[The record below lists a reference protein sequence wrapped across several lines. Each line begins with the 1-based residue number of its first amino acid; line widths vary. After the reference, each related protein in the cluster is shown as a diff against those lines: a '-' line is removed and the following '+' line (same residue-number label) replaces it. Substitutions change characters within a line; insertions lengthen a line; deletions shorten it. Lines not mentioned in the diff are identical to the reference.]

1 VRKKYFRV
9 NTRYLSDF
17 SSDKVVVEM
26 TTKKDMILG
35 IKKLHELVNEIKLVE
50 NLCDRE
56 LNNPEGAGFDLRL
69 GEVYELS
76 GDGFLGVEERNT
88 PAINLLAKYEEGKD
102 EKDNCFIFEPGKYY
116 LVKTIEKVNLPTTLS
131 GVIFPRT
138 TMFRSGIGLFNGVV
152 QPGYSGEL
160 TFGVCNLGKS
170 NIKVSFGARVVHIT
184 FHEVL
189 GEGNQYRGQWQGG
202 RVATNGSEIQV

>member
-1 VRKKYFRV
+1 
-9 NTRYLSDF
+9 
-17 SSDKVVVEM
+17 
-26 TTKKDMILG
+26 MIIG
-35 IKKLHELVNEIKLVE
+35 IKKLHELVKEVNLVE

-56 LNNPEGAGFDLRL
+56 MNNPEGAGFDLRL
-69 GEVYELS
+69 GEIYELT
-76 GDGFLGVEERNT
+76 GDGFLGVEERDT
-88 PAINLLAKYEEGKD
+88 PKINLVAQHDENKD
-102 EKDNCFIFEPGKYY
+102 EKADCFIFEPGRYY
-116 LVKTIEKVNLPTTLS
+116 LVKTMEKVNLPVTIS

-138 TMFRSGIGLFNGVV
+138 TMFRSGLGLFNGIV

-170 NIKVSFGARVVHIT
+170 NIKISFGARIVHIT

-202 RVATNGSEIQV
+202 RVATEGKETQV